1 MPNNYTRR
9 TVVSSLAAL
18 AAASQTAGSVAGK
31 EAEGQGHGIEQ
42 EGATLN
48 RFATTII
55 GAEITGMFITEDGRF
70 FFNVQHPDANLD
82 GEDEPGILGAVTGV
96 DMNPAPQGFPE
107 RPDSRGRRRRL
118 QRRRRRST
126 RAVRPAGAD
135 GTG

>member
-70 FFNVQHPDANLD
+70 FFNVQHRTRTS
-82 GEDEPGILGAVTGV
+82 TGRT
-96 DMNPAPQGFPE
+96 NREFSAQ
-107 RPDSRGRRRRL
+107 SRE
-118 QRRRRRST
+118 
-126 RAVRPAGAD
+126 
-135 GTG
+135 